1 MSAPVSYVLR
11 PAKNMERK
19 MICEASA
26 RLAMI
31 APLHKYAY
39 VGFGGLTFQDF
50 GMFHHR
56 LGVRD
61 MISIEKRTSDRHRFE
76 FNRPFSCIKMQ
87 WGISYDVLPLL
98 SWKKPTIIWLD
109 YEVHPN
115 SEVLQDISLV
125 ASRIRSGSLLVV
137 TVAADPGGGSDPSA
151 QRDRMATLIAR
162 VGKARVPV
170 DLKPEHLAKWGTA
183 RTYKRIISDVIETT
197 INDRN
202 AALAT
207 SERVAY
213 RQIFNFHYQD
223 GSKMLTVGGII
234 VNPDDAQ
241 RLGPDDFRDLRFV
254 RTGEDEYAIRFPILT
269 GKETRHLDARLP
281 TGRLRRAPAWLPDE
295 DRQSYRD
302 LYRYFPNFVEAEI

>member
-1 MSAPVSYVLR
+1 MSYVLR

-19 MICEASA
+19 MICEAAA

-31 APLHKYAY
+31 APLRKYAY

-61 MISIEKRTSDRHRFE
+61 MVSIEKRTGEKRRFE
-76 FNRPFSCIKMQ
+76 FNRPFSCIKIQ
-87 WGISYDVLPLL
+87 WGISYDILPLL
-98 SWKKPTIIWLD
+98 SWKKPTIVWLD
-109 YEVHPN
+109 YEVHPH
-115 SEVLQDISLV
+115 SEVLQDVSLV

-137 TVAADPGGGSDPSA
+137 TVAADPGEGSEPSA
-151 QRDRMATLIAR
+151 QKERMAKLIAR
-162 VGKARVPV
+162 VGKTRVPV

-183 RTYKRIISDVIETT
+183 RTYRRIISDVIETT

-202 AALAT
+202 AALAE

-213 RQIFNFHYQD
+213 DQIFNFHYQD
-223 GSKMLTVGGII
+223 GIKMLTVGGIV
-234 VNPDDAQ
+234 VNPNDAE
-241 RLGPDDFRDLRFV
+241 RLGPEDFKDLRFI
-254 RTGEDEYAIRFPILT
+254 RTGDEAYEIRFPILT
-269 GKETRHLDARLP
+269 RKETRHLDTQLP
-281 TGRLRRAPAWLPDE
+281 TGRSRRAPVWLPDE

>member
-1 MSAPVSYVLR
+1 
-11 PAKNMERK
+11 MERK
-19 MICEASA
+19 MICEAAA

-61 MISIEKRTSDRHRFE
+61 MVSIEKRTGEKRRFE

-87 WGISYDVLPLL
+87 WGISYDILPLL
-98 SWKKPTIIWLD
+98 SWKKPTIVWLD

-115 SEVLQDISLV
+115 SEVLEDVSLV
-125 ASRIRSGSLLVV
+125 ASRTRSGSLLVV
-137 TVAADPGGGSDPSA
+137 TVAADPGDGSDPSA
-151 QRDRMATLIAR
+151 QKERMTKLIAR
-162 VGKARVPV
+162 VGKTRVPV

-183 RTYKRIISDVIETT
+183 RTYRRIISDVIETT

-202 AALAT
+202 AALAE

-213 RQIFNFHYQD
+213 NQIFNFHYQD
-223 GSKMLTVGGII
+223 GIKI
-234 VNPDDAQ
+234 VE
-241 RLGPDDFRDLRFV
+241 R
-254 RTGEDEYAIRFPILT
+254 
-269 GKETRHLDARLP
+269 
-281 TGRLRRAPAWLPDE
+281 GRYR
-295 DRQSYRD
+295 RQSK
-302 LYRYFPNFVEAEI
+302 